1 MNGACLPSASADR
14 PPARVCEER
23 GRREV
28 LRCKAKVLEAR
39 LAWLA
44 AELDTSHCWTWI
56 RSHPRTDFTPKSTGL
71 QRLHAEWHRRQD
83 RHPVLHPP
91 PERPSAP
98 SEPRGRTGPPGR
110 HGGSASPTGGV
121 EEQLA
126 VHRGS
131 RGRSLLSAGRPQGAR
146 TGLAWTRGGGVRG
159 AALVPRGRF
168 GGYFLGGKKEYELF
182 HWLKCVLKKEDR
194 PVHPLVQ
201 Y

>member
-91 PERPSAP
+91 LNDRLPLRSRGDGPVRRVVTVGRRRRPVGSRNSLP
-98 SEPRGRTGPPGR
+98 SIVEAVDDLFFLQGALKARGRVWRG
-110 HGGSASPTGGV
+110 HGG
-121 EEQLA
+121 
-126 VHRGS
+126 
-131 RGRSLLSAGRPQGAR
+131 AG
-146 TGLAWTRGGGVRG
+146 
-159 AALVPRGRF
+159 
-168 GGYFLGGKKEYELF
+168 LGGRLWCHAEGSVVIFWGGRKSTSCF
-182 HWLKCVLKKEDR
+182 TG
-194 PVHPLVQ
+194 
-201 Y
+201 